1 MISLRARFAKPPKT
15 ANRRSQQKSHQR
27 SAKRRSHSITEALGR
42 VCDHTSRYVGVALI
56 SGYQKFIS
64 PHKGFRCAHRVLY
77 GGESCSTYI
86 KRIAAEEGVIR
97 ALRSLK
103 PRFAECRCAYETI
116 KVQAIKTQ
124 AIETQRQQA
133 QGLQI
138 SQAYTTGRVDLVS
151 HSAPSASTPSASA
164 PSASAPSAS
173 APGTGWAMAEEPEND
188 TGTNSPDS
196 NPPEEPDSD
205 QIPLQT
211 PVTEAKKSAES
222 SATETSCVDCGDLA
236 GCASD
241 SCAGSNCDAIGST
254 LSESCSAINCD
265 GLDCA
270 AFDCGALDCGALDC
284 GALDCGSCG

>member
-164 PSASAPSAS
+164 PSASAP
-173 APGTGWAMAEEPEND
+173 GTGWAMAEEPEND